1 MADQGTLIQ
10 MKNMNRTLDVGPDT
24 VTAEAGALYI
34 DVAHKLQEQNLQFY
48 VNTEI
53 GNLSIGSAACGGTK
67 DASMPGEF
75 GQVCS
80 YATNI
85 KLVTPA
91 GERVEITEDDPE
103 LIQVARSSYGLLGV
117 VYEVTLRTQPIKPMA
132 VDHIEYSREQFER
145 EFPSL
150 KERDESMFMYIFPF
164 LDAIV
169 GGVPEVSRG
178 RWHHQA
184 RRDSVEA
191 SQPRLEH
198 DPARLRWPG
207 LQDACRSSACATTPS
222 HFRGPF
228 RPVEQVSWGDTQLF
242 LAQMN
247 TLGDGYTYRL
257 PTEAEWEFAARA
269 GTTGDYGGTGV
280 PEEMGWFS
288 QNSDGETHPVG
299 TKAPQRVGPL

>member
-1 MADQGTLIQ
+1 MSERLDRRHDPIDSRRELARETTECRCRQLGVADQGTLIQ

-169 GGVPEVSRG
+169 
-178 RWHHQA
+178 
-184 RRDSVEA
+184 VEFRKYREDDGTTK
-191 SQPRLEH
+191 PDGTLW
-198 DPARLRWPG
+198 RLRNRVW
-207 LQDACRSSACATTPS
+207 STTQPAS
-222 HFRGPF
+222 
-228 RPVEQVSWGDTQLF
+228 
-242 LAQMN
+242 
-247 TLGDGYTYRL
+247 
-257 PTEAEWEFAARA
+257 AARITRRVPLKRLRYHPEPLPGTISTGGA
-269 GTTGDYGGTGV
+269 GVVGRHTVVPGTDEHTG
-280 PEEMGWFS
+280 
-288 QNSDGETHPVG
+288 
-299 TKAPQRVGPL
+299 